1 MPDGIDDPRRVRL
14 KLEGCSASS
23 GGKDETS
30 MLSSAERPAVV
41 IESAVEAI
49 EVIVVVDVGVFERM
63 ELIISD

>member
-1 MPDGIDDPRRVRL
+1 MPDGIDDSRRVRL

-30 MLSSAERPAVV
+30 RLSSAERPAVV
-41 IESAVEAI
+41 MESAVEAI